1 MSYPGNEQKLSASVI
16 FSTWCIMYL
25 SFKTCMCQKHFLM
38 NKFRAPYVYKMHISL
53 NHLFCLSHIEEKHT
67 HMHSDT
73 KWDLSSIIWEFV
85 TKLTL
90 SSYLIIAFKL
100 WYMTQCVGTEAGTLT
115 TIYLPL
121 ISRSSVRKETIME
134 DKHINSNL
142 FHHSCAE
149 SWNKRSFTSRPGI
162 WKYCLPLHS
171 LPPCREPVTT
181 VIEPAAAYW
190 GNFEP
195 TLK

>member
-1 MSYPGNEQKLSASVI
+1 MVHHTPFFQDLHISKGFFSWTNSDPPMSIKCIFFSITSSASHI
-16 FSTWCIMYL
+16 L
-25 SFKTCMCQKHFLM
+25 S
-38 NKFRAPYVYKMHISL
+38 
-53 NHLFCLSHIEEKHT
+53 EKHT
-67 HMHSDT
+67 HRHSDT

-142 FHHSCAE
+142 FHHSHAE
-149 SWNKRSFTSRPGI
+149 IWNKRSFTSRQVFRSI
-162 WKYCLPLHS
+162 ACLCTRCLHAETKWLQLLS
-171 LPPCREPVTT
+171 QLQP
-181 VIEPAAAYW
+181 IEKILSQHWNSPNSSAASC
-190 GNFEP
+190 G
-195 TLK
+195 K